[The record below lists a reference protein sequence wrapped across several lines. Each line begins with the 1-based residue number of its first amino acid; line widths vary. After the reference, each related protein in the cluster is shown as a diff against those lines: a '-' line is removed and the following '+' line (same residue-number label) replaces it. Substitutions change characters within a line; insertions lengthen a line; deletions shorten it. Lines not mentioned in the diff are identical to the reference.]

1 MTRRLRLVRAQR
13 LPIVNAMLAFVV
25 LIVILQL
32 WLLTATM
39 NAYLGG
45 DRAVA
50 LPSAIA
56 SFVCF
61 GLNLGLLRYLFRLD
75 ESI

>member
-1 MTRRLRLVRAQR
+1 MNQRPRLLRAQR
-13 LPIVNAMLAFVV
+13 MTIVNALLAFVV
-25 LIVILQL
+25 LIVVLQL

-50 LPSAIA
+50 VPAAVGSWI
-56 SFVCF
+56 CF
-61 GLNLGLLRYLFRLD
+61 GLNLGLLRYLFQLD
-75 ESI
+75 

>member
-1 MTRRLRLVRAQR
+1 MSRSSMRERRQGPAVYGVLAMILV
-13 LPIVNAMLAFVV
+13 LVV
-25 LIVILQL
+25 LQL

-45 DRAVA
+45 DGNILWPAAV
-50 LPSAIA
+50 A

-61 GLNLGLLRYLFRLD
+61 GLNLGLLAYLVRL
-75 ESI
+75 ERL

>member
-1 MTRRLRLVRAQR
+1 VSGRRRFSRAQR
-13 LPIVNAMLAFVV
+13 LLILSGIVAIVV
-25 LIVILQL
+25 LIVVLQI

-50 LPSAIA
+50 APAAAA
-56 SFVCF
+56 SFVCLL
-61 GLNLGLLRYLFRLD
+61 LNLGLLWYVYRL
-75 ESI
+75 ER